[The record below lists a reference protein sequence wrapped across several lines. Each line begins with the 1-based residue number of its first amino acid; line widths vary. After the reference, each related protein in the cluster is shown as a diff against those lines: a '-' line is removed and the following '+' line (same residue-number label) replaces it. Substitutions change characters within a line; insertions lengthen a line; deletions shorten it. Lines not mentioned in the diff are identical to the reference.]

1 MDCVGWA
8 LAHPRAACAGRTS
21 PTWRGD
27 LRRRYRVM
35 PPAPCR
41 HVELPPRLGARW
53 HLLLHREPAGAPLR
67 LARRTHRPAAR
78 RIPGGEGASTVPS
91 AGHRGVTRPHLHGV
105 WQLPDGDADNAN
117 RWAQIKSGFQPGV
130 AHPRTPI
137 IAAYRSPGGRRVGP
151 GPPSS
156 HTNILATAKRAS
168 HDPPGVF
175 LLTLTVSLLS
185 LRLSRDR
192 KRSNVPPKSVFL
204 LSLRS
209 NVPPQRVVL
218 LSLTVSRHRKT
229 SNVSPKR
236 CMRQRKRVVLL
247 THRLAHRPKGP
258 GMAPGGACA
267 SVLPRSAGFATQP
280 TGPRRSDRRH
290 VPPAS

>member
-1 MDCVGWA
+1 
-8 LAHPRAACAGRTS
+8 
-21 PTWRGD
+21 
-27 LRRRYRVM
+27 M
-35 PPAPCR
+35 PPARCR
-41 HVELPPRLGARW
+41 HAELPPRLGAGRPYFFTVNLLERRCGLLVEPIDLLRDAFRAARAARPF
-53 HLLLHREPAGAPLR
+53 HLLAIVVLPD
-67 LARRTHRPAAR
+67 
-78 RIPGGEGASTVPS
+78 
-91 AGHRGVTRPHLHGV
+91 HLHCV
-105 WQLPDGDADNAN
+105 WRLPEGDAENAN
-117 RWAQIKSGFQPGV
+117 RWAQIRSGFSRALPVQERRSSRRIARREDVGWTLAHLLLTHTSSRQP
-130 AHPRTPI
+130 
-137 IAAYRSPGGRRVGP
+137 
-151 GPPSS
+151 
-156 HTNILATAKRAS
+156 KRAS
-168 HDPPGVF
+168 YAPPRVF

-247 THRLAHRPKGP
+247 THRLAHPPKRLDV
-258 GMAPGGACA
+258 APGGSRA
-267 SVLPRSAGFATQP
+267 SVVPRPAGFATQP

-290 VPPAS
+290 VPPAP

>member
-1 MDCVGWA
+1 MGIC
-8 LAHPRAACAGRTS
+8 
-21 PTWRGD
+21 GD
-27 LRRRYRVM
+27 GDRVM
-35 PPAPCR
+35 PPARCR
-41 HVELPPRLGARW
+41 HVELPPRLGAGR
-53 HLLLHREPAGAPLR
+53 HPLLHHEPAGASPR

-78 RIPGGEGASTVPS
+78 CIPGGEGGSAVPS
-91 AGHRGVTRPHLHGV
+91 AGHRGDAPDHLYCV
-105 WQLPDGDADNAN
+105 WRLPDGDADNAN
-117 RWAQIKSGFQPGV
+117 RWAQIKSGFSR
-130 AHPRTPI
+130 ALPI
-137 IAAYRSPGGRRVGP
+137 HERRSSRRVARREGV
-151 GPPSS
+151 GWALAHLLLTHTSS
-156 HTNILATAKRAS
+156 RQPKRAS
-168 HDPPGVF
+168 HDPPRGF

-258 GMAPGGACA
+258 GRAPGGACA

-280 TGPRRSDRRH
+280 AGPRRSDRRH
-290 VPPAS
+290 APPAP